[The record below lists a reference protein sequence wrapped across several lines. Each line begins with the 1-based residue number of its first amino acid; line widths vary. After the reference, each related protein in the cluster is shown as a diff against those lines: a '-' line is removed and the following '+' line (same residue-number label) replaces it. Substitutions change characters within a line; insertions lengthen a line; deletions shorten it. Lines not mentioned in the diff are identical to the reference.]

1 MADKKQSSNNLVI
14 ENTRQKITF
23 SILEAYKTI
32 RTNIITL
39 LEKKNAKF
47 FAISSSNA
55 MEGKSTTALNIAIT
69 FSQLEKKVLIIDTD
83 IRRPSLQKKL
93 KMDNHSGLL
102 DYVLNELPL
111 KDVIQSHSEFLDVIT
126 CRPLPSKSNEVIS
139 SQKFDEL
146 LEEVRD
152 KYDYI
157 ILDTP
162 PIHPVSDTL
171 VIAQRVDA
179 LFMVVRASVTKYD
192 AFKKAVNALKV
203 LGIEVDGVIINGADP
218 RPKSYYKSIYS
229 YYKSNNSYY

>member
-1 MADKKQSSNNLVI
+1 M
-14 ENTRQKITF
+14 
-23 SILEAYKTI
+23 
-32 RTNIITL
+32 
-39 LEKKNAKF
+39 
-47 FAISSSNA
+47 
-55 MEGKSTTALNIAIT
+55 
-69 FSQLEKKVLIIDTD
+69 
-83 IRRPSLQKKL
+83 
-93 KMDNHSGLL
+93 
-102 DYVLNELPL
+102 
-111 KDVIQSHSEFLDVIT
+111 
-126 CRPLPSKSNEVIS
+126 
-139 SQKFDEL
+139 
-146 LEEVRD
+146 EEVRD

-162 PIHPVSDTL
+162 PINPVSDTL